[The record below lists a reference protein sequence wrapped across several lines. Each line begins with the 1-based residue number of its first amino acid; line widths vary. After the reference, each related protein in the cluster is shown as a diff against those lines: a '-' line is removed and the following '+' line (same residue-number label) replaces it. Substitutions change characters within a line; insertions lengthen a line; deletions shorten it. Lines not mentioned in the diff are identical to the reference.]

1 MKALTLFTLCAALL
15 VGSTSYIARAQQTAV
30 SKTVSVPNLTVSIA
44 AHYTAYVNRPVLFEE
59 FSTNDPQNHS
69 LYCVS
74 GYLDVHYILRD
85 SSGKVVPINKEPWK
99 MGSDIPYGTETG
111 FVPGAPDACKT
122 VKTARAERRVLLTD
136 LYPGL
141 RHGSYSLQIT
151 LAPRGRSDHATSAPM
166 TVTIQ

>member
-1 MKALTLFTLCAALL
+1 MKTLALVSFSAVLF
-15 VGSTSYIARAQQTAV
+15 VISTSDLANAQQTAV
-30 SKTVSVPNLTVSIA
+30 SQIVSVPNLAVQISLA
-44 AHYTAYVNRPVLFEE
+44 YTAYVNKPVLFEE

-74 GYLDVHYILRD
+74 GYLDVHYVLRD
-85 SSGKVVPINKEPWK
+85 SSGKVVPIDKEPWK

-122 VKTARAERRVLLTD
+122 VKTARAERRVLLSD

-141 RHGSYSLQIT
+141 RHGSYSLR
-151 LAPRGRSDHATSAPM
+151 PRHR
-166 TVTIQ
+166 